1 MTNTKSISTAKG
13 AIPFVFSPVHAG
25 FPSPADDYAENVLDL
40 GSLVIHHPE
49 ATFYVR
55 VTGDS
60 MKGAGIADGDILV
73 VDRALPAA
81 HGSIIIAMVSGE
93 FTVKHLYV
101 KEGTMLLLPA
111 NSLYKPISISED
123 TDFQVWG
130 VVTYSIR
137 KVR

>member
-1 MTNTKSISTAKG
+1 MPMEAPQSAKN
-13 AIPFVFSPVHAG
+13 AIAFVLSPVHAG

-60 MKGAGIADGDILV
+60 MKDAGIADGDILV
-73 VDRALPAA
+73 VDRALRAA

-93 FTVKHLYV
+93 FTVKRLYL
-101 KEGTMLLLPA
+101 KEGRMMLLPA
-111 NSLYKPISISED
+111 NSLYKTIPISED
-123 TDFQVWG
+123 MDFQVWG